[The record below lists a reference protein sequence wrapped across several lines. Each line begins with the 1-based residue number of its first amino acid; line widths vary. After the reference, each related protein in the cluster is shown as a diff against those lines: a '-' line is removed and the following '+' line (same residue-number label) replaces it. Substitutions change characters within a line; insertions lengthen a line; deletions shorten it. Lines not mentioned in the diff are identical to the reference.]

1 MANPTVPPRSL
12 AAIQNDSAKAISVN
26 ERDTPK
32 PSGTQVLV
40 RIAYTGVCGSDWHL
54 SRRVIEPSPG
64 IAVFGHEGSGTIAA
78 LGPSVNSSWKV
89 GDRVGVR
96 WLHSVCKKCECCTT
110 GYQNLC
116 PQRKVSGKDV
126 EGSFAQYALADSE
139 YLVRI
144 PDGVS
149 DPDAAPIL
157 CAGVTVYKAL
167 KVANLRKGSWVAL
180 AGAGGGL
187 GHLAIQYAKAMGL
200 RPLAID
206 AKKRDI
212 CQRLGAE
219 AYVDVAEVKDAVKA
233 VQDASGGGVHGAIVT
248 ASSAAAYQDAPKY
261 LRRAG
266 TLVCIGLPEE
276 PCQIP
281 VSPMDFISRGIKI
294 TGSSTGN
301 IEDTEEALEF
311 VAKGLVKPILTE
323 KNFGD
328 IEQVI
333 ADMSNAKIEGRV
345 VVKIDSN

>member
-1 MANPTVPPRSL
+1 VA
-12 AAIQNDSAKAISVN
+12 
-26 ERDTPK
+26 ERDTPQ

-40 RIAYTGVCGSDWHL
+40 RISYTGVCGSDWHL
-54 SRRVIEPSPG
+54 SRRVIEPQPG
-64 IAVFGHEGSGTIAA
+64 ITIFGHEGSGTIAA
-78 LGPSVNSSWKV
+78 LGPSVNTSVWKV

-96 WLHSVCKKCECCTT
+96 WLQSVCKECECCMT

-116 PQRKVSGKDV
+116 PARKVSGKDV

-144 PDGVS
+144 PEGVS
-149 DPDAAPIL
+149 DADAAPIL

-167 KVANLRKGSWVAL
+167 KVANLRKGSWVAV

-200 RPLAID
+200 KPLAVD
-206 AKKRDI
+206 AKKREI
-212 CQRLGAE
+212 CEKLGAE
-219 AYVDVAEVKDAVKA
+219 AYVDVAEVKDVVKA

-281 VSPMDFISRGIKI
+281 VSPQDFIGRGIKI
-294 TGSSTGN
+294 MGSSTGN
-301 IEDTEEALEF
+301 IGDTEEALDF
-311 VAKGLVKPILTE
+311 VAKGQVKPILTE
-323 KNFGD
+323 KSFGD
-328 IEQVI
+328 IEQII
-333 ADMSNAKIEGRV
+333 ADMANAKIEGRV
-345 VVKIDSN
+345 VVKIDSS